1 MAHVFVTDAQRRKS
15 LAVVRSLGRRGIRVT
30 AGEETRNAVAF
41 YSRYCDQA
49 VVYPSPT
56 RTPELFIEWL
66 LEEVLRHRYTA
77 VIPTNEQTLTPISQ
91 HLEELSKHT
100 VVPIPDFQTY
110 MRARDK
116 AQTMRV
122 AAEQGIP
129 CPRTY
134 AVDGP
139 DSLDALEKNLDYPVV
154 IKPREG
160 SGSSGVTYVKR
171 RGEFKASYLRIDRQY
186 PKPLVQEF
194 IPPGGAACGVSA
206 LFDRNSEPL
215 AVFVHKR
222 LREYPVSGGPSTLR
236 ESVCDPELAA
246 LGVRMLKALK
256 WYGVAMV
263 EFKTDPRDQQPKL
276 MEVNPKFWGSLEL
289 AIHAGV
295 DFPYLLY
302 KLAAEGAVEPV
313 RDYRVGVRCRW
324 LPGDFLHFL
333 FAPNRLK
340 LIPEF
345 FNFFDERTHYDVF
358 SSKDD
363 IKPMFGLL
371 RFSLTRSFDPSMWKY
386 ILYRQ
391 Q

>member
-30 AGEETRNAVAF
+30 VGEETGNGVAS
-41 YSRYCDQA
+41 YSRYCEQA

-66 LEEVLRHRYTA
+66 IDHVRRHRYTA
-77 VIPTNEQTLTPISQ
+77 VIPTNEQTLTPIAQ
-91 HLEELSKHT
+91 HLEELSKYT
-100 VVPIPDFQTY
+100 VVPIADFQTY
-110 MRARDK
+110 MTVRDK
-116 AQTMRV
+116 AQTMRI
-122 AAEQGIP
+122 AAEHGIP

-134 AVDGP
+134 TVDDT
-139 DSLDALEKNLDYPVV
+139 DSLDALEKNLDFPVV

-171 RGEFKASYLRIDRQY
+171 RADFKASYLRIDRQY
-186 PKPLVQEF
+186 PKPLIQEY

-206 LFDRNSEPL
+206 LFDRHSEPV

-236 ESVCDPELAA
+236 ESVCDPQLAA
-246 LGVRMLKALK
+246 LGVRLLKALK

-276 MEVNPKFWGSLEL
+276 MEVNGKFWGSLEL

-302 KLAAEGAVEPV
+302 QLAVEGAVEPV

-345 FNFFDERTHYDVF
+345 FNFFDERTYYDVVA
-358 SSKDD
+358 KDD
-363 IKPMFGLL
+363 IRPMLGLL
-371 RFSLTRSFDPSMWKY
+371 RFSLARSFDLSMWKY